1 MPDFAT
7 LLDNLFNEGGGGEII
22 RERGGLKL
30 IDKFESQED
39 DN

>member
-1 MPDFAT
+1 MPGFAT
-7 LLDNLFNEGGGGEII
+7 LLDSFINEGGGEII